1 MMNKRDYFVWVE
13 KYRPQTLDDCILP
26 SSVRQT
32 LDGIMQQS
40 DLANLLFT
48 GKAGT
53 GKTTVAK
60 AIARDLDMDVLV
72 INASDEN
79 GIDVL
84 RTKLKDFASGM
95 SFEGKRKMVV
105 LDEADYLNPQSTQP
119 ALRAFIEEFAGTTAF
134 VMTCNHSNRII
145 APLHSRCSI
154 VNFEVPKA
162 ERPTVMAAFAK
173 RVFEILDQ
181 ESVTYDKKLVMEVVQ
196 QYFPDFRR
204 TLNELQRFSATGTL
218 QPDIL
223 SQVSDKDI
231 AVLMK
236 SLCDANFGAVRKW
249 MSDHEDT
256 DESAFYRMLAEN
268 LPAHVKSSE
277 LPAMILVLAD
287 YGYRSA
293 FAADKSLNMLACLTE
308 IMGSLDVKS

>member
-1 MMNKRDYFVWVE
+1 MAGNSFWAYNDKYQPLTIDELALYPALKRRLR
-13 KYRPQTLDDCILP
+13 KYAHTQHFP
-26 SSVRQT
+26 
-32 LDGIMQQS
+32 
-40 DLANLLFT
+40 NLLFY
-48 GKAGT
+48 GEAGT
-53 GKTTVAK
+53 GKTTVAR